1 MDACTQT
8 WQPYSFQLTSA
19 QSQMVAYRYMK
30 TGFTLFTFHFTTLFH
45 SNKETEPNVFECFI
59 VSWWLTDWCWKWRL
73 HSLTLLM
80 GWILLF
86 CNVSTLNQLQLT
98 VQIKYLISWYICQ
111 TLGGLAHFKI
121 MDRRKLQL
129 LFQVL
134 KGSHKMGRVNHLTIG
149 DQVYQPTFLRIFFP
163 EKNTMFIS
171 SRQGW
176 TQRGWNM
183 HKQHCH

>member
-45 SNKETEPNVFECFI
+45 SNEETEPNVFECFI
-59 VSWWLTDWCWKWRL
+59 VSWWLTDWCWKRRL

-86 CNVSTLNQLQLT
+86 CNVSTLNQLT
-98 VQIKYLISWYICQ
+98 VQIKYYLISWYICQ

-121 MDRRKLQL
+121 MDLRKLQL
-129 LFQVL
+129 PFQVL

-149 DQVYQPTFLRIFFP
+149 DQVYQLTFLRIGFP
-163 EKNTMFIS
+163 EKNTVCFFF
-171 SRQGW
+171 
-176 TQRGWNM
+176 
-183 HKQHCH
+183 K

>member
-1 MDACTQT
+1 MLVPRHGNRIHSGWQVHKVKRLLTGTWKRVLHYLHFILRLCFTQIKRRSRM
-8 WQPYSFQLTSA
+8 YL
-19 QSQMVAYRYMK
+19 
-30 TGFTLFTFHFTTLFH
+30 
-45 SNKETEPNVFECFI
+45 NVSLSHDGLRIGVES
-59 VSWWLTDWCWKWRL
+59 VRL

-86 CNVSTLNQLQLT
+86 CNVSTLNQLT

-149 DQVYQPTFLRIFFP
+149 DQVYQLTFLRIGFP
-163 EKNTMFIS
+163 EKNTVCFFS